1 MIPKMDLDGY
11 FFYSR
16 IILPLL
22 RDHHFPLLSNCILHL
37 FDLKNS
43 NLLEFLFFLLFFLFI
58 CLILSPEKIWTS
70 IPYVATQLCTIYG
83 GNLYLGLD
91 SDMKKKS
98 KEPKLWVLQ
107 LVVCWAGRGIRKCAL
122 LKTPT
127 SSPSHS
133 CTVQTPI

>member
-22 RDHHFPLLSNCILHL
+22 RDHHIPLLSNCILHL

-98 KEPKLWVLQ
+98 KEPKL
-107 LVVCWAGRGIRKCAL
+107 
-122 LKTPT
+122 
-127 SSPSHS
+127 
-133 CTVQTPI
+133 